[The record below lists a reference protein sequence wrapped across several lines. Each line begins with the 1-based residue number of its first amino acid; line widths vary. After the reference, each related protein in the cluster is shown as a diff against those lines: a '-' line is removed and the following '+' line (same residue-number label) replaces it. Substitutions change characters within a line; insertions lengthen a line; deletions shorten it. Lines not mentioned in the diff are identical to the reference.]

1 MDSLRPGNS
10 KSRPDEVEPR
20 ATDVATSQ
28 MGDVI
33 DYLRRAGLAED
44 EADRTDGQLLEC
56 FVSRRDEAAVAAL
69 VRRHGPMVWGVCR
82 RVLRDHQDAEDAF
95 QATFLVLV
103 RRAAAIS
110 PREMVGNWLY
120 GVARQTALKAR
131 AAGARRQ
138 AREKQLNQG
147 PEPEAQS
154 EPDLWRD
161 LQPLLDRE
169 LSRLPD
175 KYRLAVVLCDLEGRS
190 RKEAAS
196 QLGIPEGTLSSRLT
210 TARATLARRLAR
222 HGLALSGGALAAVLS
237 QKAAAGGLPPSVATS
252 AIRAATDVAAGQ
264 AAAGGVVSA
273 KVAALTDGVL
283 KTMLLKKLATLT
295 GVLLLLGVLGLGS
308 TAFPY
313 GALGAGQ
320 SRRQETSPEGPAPQ
334 ARPEDAPRK
343 VARDDKVLDRSQGG
357 AADDK
362 GKGAKPE
369 AKEPAAN
376 HKVQALLKER
386 LAILKGMQ
394 SRAEKLYQ
402 AGQASQGALQQINLR
417 VLKAELDLCETD
429 KERVAVHE
437 KVVAVLKGIEQQ
449 AGELAKRGA
458 AAAGTLQEARL
469 NRLEAE
475 VALERA
481 RAKSATPP
489 K

>member
-1 MDSLRPGNS
+1 MS
-10 KSRPDEVEPR
+10 
-20 ATDVATSQ
+20 
-28 MGDVI
+28 DVI

-56 FVSRRDEAAVAAL
+56 FVNCRDAAAVAAL

-82 RVLRDHQDAEDAF
+82 RVLRNHQDAEDAF

-110 PREMVGNWLY
+110 PREMVANWLY

-131 AAGARRQ
+131 ATGAKRQ
-138 AREKQLNQG
+138 VREKQVNQG

-169 LSRLPD
+169 LSRLPA
-175 KYRLAVVLCDLEGRS
+175 KYRLAIVLCDLEGMS
-190 RKEAAS
+190 RKEAAG

-237 QKAAAGGLPPSVATS
+237 QNAAAGGLPPSVATS
-252 AIRAATDVAAGQ
+252 AIKAATLVAAGQ
-264 AAAGGVVSA
+264 AAAGGVISA

-283 KTMLLKKLATLT
+283 KSMLLKKLATLT
-295 GVLLLLGVLGLGS
+295 GVLLLVGVLGLGS
-308 TAFPY
+308 TVFPY
-313 GALGAGQ
+313 GAWGAGQ
-320 SRRQETSPEGPAPQ
+320 NRRQGTISEGPAPQ
-334 ARPEDAPRK
+334 ARSEDASK
-343 VARDDKVLDRSQGG
+343 KEAKENKVLDRLRGG

-362 GKGAKPE
+362 GKGAEPE
-369 AKEPAAN
+369 GKEPAPN
-376 HKVQALLKER
+376 QRVQALLKER
-386 LAILKGMQ
+386 LAILQGMQ

-402 AGQASQGALQQINLR
+402 TGQASKGEVQQINLR
-417 VLKAELDLCETD
+417 VLKAGLDLCATD

-437 KVVAVLKGIEQQ
+437 KVVAVLKAIEQR
-449 AGELAKRGA
+449 AGELARRGA
-458 AAAGTLQEARL
+458 AAPGTLLEARL

-475 VALERA
+475 IALERA
-481 RAKSATPP
+481 RAKAATPA